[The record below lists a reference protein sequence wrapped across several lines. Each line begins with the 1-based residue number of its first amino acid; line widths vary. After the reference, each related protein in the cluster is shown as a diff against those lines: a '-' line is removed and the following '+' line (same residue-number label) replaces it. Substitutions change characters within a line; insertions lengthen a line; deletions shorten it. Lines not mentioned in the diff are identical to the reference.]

1 MNWLFFSIATALL
14 WGTAELFYKK
24 GAQPDEKYSHLKIS
38 VWVGVVMGA
47 HAIYTLLTQ
56 DIGYNPA
63 NLLIYLPVSLFYI
76 FSMTFSYFGMRFLE
90 ESISDPIENTA
101 GVICVLLFA
110 IFMGDEFSALTW
122 IAVAVITL
130 GVVGVSYIENRG
142 ETPRKKL
149 LGKKLAI
156 VAFCMPFVYAL
167 LDAFG
172 TFLDDAFFLV
182 EDIANAPF
190 VDVTEE
196 TIEAVA
202 NPSYELPFALFALF
216 MGDEFS
222 WLTWLSV
229 GVITVG
235 VVGVSYLENHGETT
249 RKKNYGK
256 ALAIISFCMPFVYA
270 LLDAFGTFLD
280 DAFFLI
286 EDVASSPLVDVT
298 EETIEAVANTS
309 YELTFALFALCLF
322 IFMKSKKVKFG
333 SVPQHKDKILAAVF
347 ETAGQF
353 TYVYALGG
361 VDAVAA
367 PILSSVCVVSLLLSR
382 IFLKEKL
389 SWKTYA
395 FIAVVIVGIL
405 LLAVSEEL

>member
-1 MNWLFFSIATALL
+1 MSWLFFSVATALL
-14 WGTAELFYKK
+14 WGTAELFYKR
-24 GAQPDEKYSHLKIS
+24 GAQPNERFSHLKICI
-38 VWVGVVMGA
+38 WVGIVMGA
-47 HAIYTLLTQ
+47 HAIFTLLTQ
-56 DIGYNPA
+56 DIGYNPI
-63 NLLIYLPVSLFYI
+63 NLIRYLPVSLFYI
-76 FSMTFSYFGMRFLE
+76 VSMAFSYFGMRFLE

-110 IFMGDEFSALTW
+110 
-122 IAVAVITL
+122 
-130 GVVGVSYIENRG
+130 
-142 ETPRKKL
+142 
-149 LGKKLAI
+149 
-156 VAFCMPFVYAL
+156 
-167 LDAFG
+167 
-172 TFLDDAFFLV
+172 
-182 EDIANAPF
+182 
-190 VDVTEE
+190 
-196 TIEAVA
+196 
-202 NPSYELPFALFALF
+202 LF

-222 WLTWLSV
+222 VLTWIAV

-235 VVGVSYLENHGETT
+235 VVGVSFLENRGETP

-256 ALAIISFCMPFVYA
+256 VLAVVAFIMPFLYA

-286 EDVASSPLVDVT
+286 EDVANSPLVDVT

-309 YELTFALFALCLF
+309 YELTFALFALGLF
-322 IFMKSKKVKFG
+322 IFMKAKKVKFG
-333 SVPQHKDKILAAVF
+333 PLMTKNENRKFTFAAGHRDKLLAAVF

-367 PILSSVCVVSLLLSR
+367 PILSSVCVVSLVLSR

-395 FIAVVIVGIL
+395 FIAVVIIGIL
-405 LLAVSEEL
+405 LLAVAEEL

>member
-1 MNWLFFSIATALL
+1 MSWLFFSIATALL

-24 GAQPDEKYSHLKIS
+24 GARPDEKYSHLKIS
-38 VWVGVVMGA
+38 VWVGVVMGI

-56 DIGYNPA
+56 DIGYNPV
-63 NLLIYLPVSLFYI
+63 NLLVYLPVSLFYI

-110 IFMGDEFSALTW
+110 IFMGDAFSALTW
-122 IAVAVITL
+122 IAVAIITV
-130 GVVGVSYIENRG
+130 GVVGVSYLENHG
-142 ETPRKKL
+142 ETPRKKN

-156 VAFCMPFVYAL
+156 ISFCMPFLYAL
-167 LDAFG
+167 LDAVG

-202 NPSYELPFALFALF
+202 N
-216 MGDEFS
+216 
-222 WLTWLSV
+222 
-229 GVITVG
+229 
-235 VVGVSYLENHGETT
+235 
-249 RKKNYGK
+249 
-256 ALAIISFCMPFVYA
+256 
-270 LLDAFGTFLD
+270 
-280 DAFFLI
+280 
-286 EDVASSPLVDVT
+286 
-298 EETIEAVANTS
+298 TS
-309 YELTFALFALCLF
+309 YELTFALFALALF
-322 IFMKSKKVKFG
+322 IFMKAKGVKFG
-333 SVPQHKDKILAAVF
+333 SVPHHKDKILAAVF

-405 LLAVSEEL
+405 LLAVAEEL

>member
-1 MNWLFFSIATALL
+1 MSWLFFSIATAVL

-24 GAQPDEKYSHLKIS
+24 GARPDEKYSHLKIC

-47 HAIYTLLTQ
+47 HAIFTLLTQ
-56 DIGYNPA
+56 DINYNPV
-63 NLLIYLPVSLFYI
+63 NILRYLPVSLFYI
-76 FSMTFSYFGMRFLE
+76 ISMAFSYFGMRFLE

-110 IFMGDEFSALTW
+110 
-122 IAVAVITL
+122 
-130 GVVGVSYIENRG
+130 
-142 ETPRKKL
+142 
-149 LGKKLAI
+149 
-156 VAFCMPFVYAL
+156 
-167 LDAFG
+167 
-172 TFLDDAFFLV
+172 
-182 EDIANAPF
+182 
-190 VDVTEE
+190 
-196 TIEAVA
+196 
-202 NPSYELPFALFALF
+202 LF

-222 WLTWLSV
+222 WLTWVAV
-229 GVITVG
+229 GVIGVG

-249 RKKNYGK
+249 RKKHYGK
-256 ALAIISFCMPFVYA
+256 VLAMVSFIMPFLYA

-298 EETIEAVANTS
+298 EDTIEAVANTS
-309 YELTFALFALCLF
+309 YELTFALFALGLF
-322 IFMKSKKVKFG
+322 IFMKAKKVKFG
-333 SVPQHKDKILAAVF
+333 PVPQHKDKILAAVF

-389 SWKTYA
+389 SWKTYL

>member
-1 MNWLFFSIATALL
+1 MSWLFFAIGTAIL

-24 GAQPDEKYSHLKIS
+24 GAQPNEQYSHLKICI
-38 VWVGVVMGA
+38 WVGIVMGA
-47 HAIYTLLTQ
+47 HAVFTLLTQ
-56 DIGYNPA
+56 DINYNPI
-63 NLLIYLPVSLFYI
+63 NILRYLPVSLFYI
-76 FSMTFSYFGMRFLE
+76 ISMAFSYFGMRFLE

-110 IFMGDEFSALTW
+110 
-122 IAVAVITL
+122 
-130 GVVGVSYIENRG
+130 
-142 ETPRKKL
+142 
-149 LGKKLAI
+149 
-156 VAFCMPFVYAL
+156 
-167 LDAFG
+167 
-172 TFLDDAFFLV
+172 
-182 EDIANAPF
+182 
-190 VDVTEE
+190 
-196 TIEAVA
+196 
-202 NPSYELPFALFALF
+202 LF

-222 WLTWLSV
+222 WLTWV
-229 GVITVG
+229 AVAVIGVG
-235 VVGVSYLENHGETT
+235 VVGVSYLENRGETA

-256 ALAIISFCMPFVYA
+256 VLAVVAFIMPFLYA

-286 EDVASSPLVDVT
+286 EDVANSPLVDVT

-309 YELTFALFALCLF
+309 YELTFALFALGLF
-322 IFMKSKKVKFG
+322 IFMKAKKVKFG
-333 SVPQHKDKILAAVF
+333 PVPQHKDKILAAVF

-382 IFLKEKL
+382 IILKEKL

-395 FIAVVIVGIL
+395 FIAVVIIGIL
-405 LLAVSEEL
+405 LLAISEEL

>member
-1 MNWLFFSIATALL
+1 MNWLFFSVATALL

-24 GAQPDEKYSHLKIS
+24 GARPDEKYSHLKIS
-38 VWVGVVMGA
+38 VWVGVVMGI
-47 HAIYTLLTQ
+47 HAVYTLLTQ
-56 DIGYNPA
+56 DIGFNPM

-122 IAVAVITL
+122 IAVAVITV
-130 GVVGVSYIENRG
+130 GVVGVSYLENKG
-142 ETPRKKL
+142 ETPRKKTY
-149 LGKKLAI
+149 GKKLAV
-156 VAFCMPFVYAL
+156 VAFIMPFLYAL

-182 EDIANAPF
+182 EDIASAPF

-196 TIEAVA
+196 T
-202 NPSYELPFALFALF
+202 
-216 MGDEFS
+216 M
-222 WLTWLSV
+222 
-229 GVITVG
+229 
-235 VVGVSYLENHGETT
+235 
-249 RKKNYGK
+249 
-256 ALAIISFCMPFVYA
+256 
-270 LLDAFGTFLD
+270 
-280 DAFFLI
+280 
-286 EDVASSPLVDVT
+286 
-298 EETIEAVANTS
+298 EAVANTS
-309 YELTFALFALCLF
+309 YELTFALFALILF
-322 IFMKSKKVKFG
+322 IFMKAKGVKFG
-333 SVPQHKDKILAAVF
+333 PVKQHKDKIMAAVF

-367 PILSSVCVVSLLLSR
+367 PILSSVCVVSLILSR

-389 SWKTYA
+389 N
-395 FIAVVIVGIL
+395 
-405 LLAVSEEL
+405 

>member
-1 MNWLFFSIATALL
+1 MSWLFFSVATALL

-24 GAQPDEKYSHLKIS
+24 GAQPDEKYSHLKIC

-47 HAIYTLLTQ
+47 HAVFTLLTQ
-56 DIGYNPA
+56 DIHYNPM

-76 FSMTFSYFGMRFLE
+76 ISMAFSYFGMRFLE

-122 IAVAVITL
+122 IAVGIITV
-130 GVVGVSYIENRG
+130 GVVGVSYLENHG
-142 ETPRKKL
+142 ETPRKKN

-156 VAFCMPFVYAL
+156 ISFCMPFLYAL

-196 TIEAVA
+196 T
-202 NPSYELPFALFALF
+202 
-216 MGDEFS
+216 M
-222 WLTWLSV
+222 
-229 GVITVG
+229 
-235 VVGVSYLENHGETT
+235 
-249 RKKNYGK
+249 
-256 ALAIISFCMPFVYA
+256 
-270 LLDAFGTFLD
+270 
-280 DAFFLI
+280 
-286 EDVASSPLVDVT
+286 
-298 EETIEAVANTS
+298 EAVANTS
-309 YELTFALFALCLF
+309 YELTFALFALGLF
-322 IFMKSKKVKFG
+322 IFMKAKKVTFG
-333 SVPQHKDKILAAVF
+333 PVKQHKDKILAAVF

-395 FIAVVIVGIL
+395 FITVVIIGIL
-405 LLAVSEEL
+405 LLAVSEEI

>member
-1 MNWLFFSIATALL
+1 MSWLFFSIATAVL
-14 WGTAELFYKK
+14 WGAAELFYKK
-24 GAQPDEKYSHLKIS
+24 GAQPNEKYSHLKIC
-38 VWVGVVMGA
+38 VWVGIVMGA
-47 HAIYTLLTQ
+47 HAIFTLLTQ
-56 DIGYNPA
+56 DIGYNPV
-63 NLLIYLPVSLFYI
+63 NLIRYLPVSLMYI
-76 FSMTFSYFGMRFLE
+76 VSMAFSYFGMRFLE

-122 IAVAVITL
+122 IAIAVIAV
-130 GVVGVSYIENRG
+130 GVVGVGYLENHG
-142 ETPRKKL
+142 ETTRKKK
-149 LGKKLAI
+149 LGKKLAV

-182 EDIANAPF
+182 EDISA
-190 VDVTEE
+190 T
-196 TIEAVA
+196 
-202 NPSYELPFALFALF
+202 
-216 MGDEFS
+216 
-222 WLTWLSV
+222 
-229 GVITVG
+229 
-235 VVGVSYLENHGETT
+235 
-249 RKKNYGK
+249 
-256 ALAIISFCMPFVYA
+256 
-270 LLDAFGTFLD
+270 
-280 DAFFLI
+280 
-286 EDVASSPLVDVT
+286 PLVDVT

-309 YELTFALFALCLF
+309 YELTFALFALGLF
-322 IFMKSKKVKFG
+322 IFMKAKKVKFG
-333 SVPQHKDKILAAVF
+333 PVPQHKDKILAAVF

-367 PILSSVCVVSLLLSR
+367 PILSSVCIVSLLLSR

-405 LLAVSEEL
+405 LLAVAEEL

>member
-1 MNWLFFSIATALL
+1 MSWLFFSIATALL

-24 GAQPDEKYSHLKIS
+24 GAQPNEKYSHLKIC
-38 VWVGVVMGA
+38 VWVGIVMGA
-47 HAIYTLLTQ
+47 HAIFTLLTQ
-56 DIGYNPA
+56 DINYNPI
-63 NLLIYLPVSLFYI
+63 NIIRYLPVSLFYI
-76 FSMTFSYFGMRFLE
+76 ISMAFSYFGMRFLE

-110 IFMGDEFSALTW
+110 
-122 IAVAVITL
+122 
-130 GVVGVSYIENRG
+130 
-142 ETPRKKL
+142 
-149 LGKKLAI
+149 
-156 VAFCMPFVYAL
+156 
-167 LDAFG
+167 
-172 TFLDDAFFLV
+172 
-182 EDIANAPF
+182 
-190 VDVTEE
+190 
-196 TIEAVA
+196 
-202 NPSYELPFALFALF
+202 LF

-222 WLTWLSV
+222 WLTWVAV
-229 GVITVG
+229 GVIGIG

-256 ALAIISFCMPFVYA
+256 VLAVVAFIMPFLYA

-286 EDVASSPLVDVT
+286 EDVANSPLVDVT
-298 EETIEAVANTS
+298 EDTIEAVANTS
-309 YELTFALFALCLF
+309 YELTFALFALGLF
-322 IFMKSKKVKFG
+322 IFMKAKKVKFG
-333 SVPQHKDKILAAVF
+333 SVPKHKDKILAAVF

-382 IFLKEKL
+382 IVLKEKL

-395 FIAVVIVGIL
+395 FIAVVIIGIL
-405 LLAVSEEL
+405 LLALSEEL

>member
-1 MNWLFFSIATALL
+1 
-14 WGTAELFYKK
+14 
-24 GAQPDEKYSHLKIS
+24 
-38 VWVGVVMGA
+38 MGA
-47 HAIYTLLTQ
+47 HAIFTLLTQ
-56 DIGYNPA
+56 DINYNPI
-63 NLLIYLPVSLFYI
+63 NLIRYLPVSLFYI
-76 FSMTFSYFGMRFLE
+76 ISMAFSYFGMRFLE

-110 IFMGDEFSALTW
+110 
-122 IAVAVITL
+122 
-130 GVVGVSYIENRG
+130 
-142 ETPRKKL
+142 
-149 LGKKLAI
+149 
-156 VAFCMPFVYAL
+156 
-167 LDAFG
+167 
-172 TFLDDAFFLV
+172 
-182 EDIANAPF
+182 
-190 VDVTEE
+190 
-196 TIEAVA
+196 
-202 NPSYELPFALFALF
+202 LF

-222 WLTWLSV
+222 WLTWVAV
-229 GVITVG
+229 GVIGVG
-235 VVGVSYLENHGETT
+235 IVGVSYLENRGETP

-256 ALAIISFCMPFVYA
+256 VLAVVAFIMPFLYA

-298 EETIEAVANTS
+298 EDTIEAVANTS

-322 IFMKSKKVKFG
+322 IFMKAKGVKFG
-333 SVPQHKDKILAAVF
+333 GVPQHKDKILAAVF

-389 SWKTYA
+389 NWKTYV
-395 FIAVVIVGIL
+395 FIGVVIVGIL
-405 LLAVSEEL
+405 LLAVAEEL

>member
-1 MNWLFFSIATALL
+1 MSWLFFSVATALL

-24 GAQPDEKYSHLKIS
+24 GARPDEKYSHLKIS
-38 VWVGVVMGA
+38 VWVGVVMGI
-47 HAIYTLLTQ
+47 HAVYTLLTQ
-56 DIGYNPA
+56 DIGFNPM

-122 IAVAVITL
+122 IAVGVITV
-130 GVVGVSYIENRG
+130 GVVGVSYLENKG
-142 ETPRKKL
+142 ETPRKKTY
-149 LGKKLAI
+149 GKKLAV
-156 VAFCMPFVYAL
+156 VAFIMPFLYAL

-196 TIEAVA
+196 T
-202 NPSYELPFALFALF
+202 
-216 MGDEFS
+216 M
-222 WLTWLSV
+222 
-229 GVITVG
+229 
-235 VVGVSYLENHGETT
+235 
-249 RKKNYGK
+249 
-256 ALAIISFCMPFVYA
+256 
-270 LLDAFGTFLD
+270 
-280 DAFFLI
+280 
-286 EDVASSPLVDVT
+286 
-298 EETIEAVANTS
+298 EAVANTS
-309 YELTFALFALCLF
+309 YELTFALFALGLF
-322 IFMKSKKVKFG
+322 IFMKAKGVKFG
-333 SVPQHKDKILAAVF
+333 PVPQHKDKILAAVF

-405 LLAVSEEL
+405 LLAVAEEL

>member
-1 MNWLFFSIATALL
+1 MSWLFFSIATALL

-24 GAQPDEKYSHLKIS
+24 GALPNEKYSHLKIC

-47 HAIYTLLTQ
+47 HAVFTLLTQ
-56 DIGYNPA
+56 DINYNPV
-63 NLLIYLPVSLFYI
+63 NLLVYLPVSLFYI
-76 FSMTFSYFGMRFLE
+76 ISMAFSYFGMRFLE

-110 IFMGDEFSALTW
+110 LI
-122 IAVAVITL
+122 
-130 GVVGVSYIENRG
+130 
-142 ETPRKKL
+142 
-149 LGKKLAI
+149 
-156 VAFCMPFVYAL
+156 
-167 LDAFG
+167 
-172 TFLDDAFFLV
+172 
-182 EDIANAPF
+182 
-190 VDVTEE
+190 
-196 TIEAVA
+196 
-202 NPSYELPFALFALF
+202 

-222 WLTWLSV
+222 WLTWVAV
-229 GVITVG
+229 GVIGVG
-235 VVGVSYLENHGETT
+235 VVGVSYLENHGETP
-249 RKKNYGK
+249 RKKNLGK
-256 ALAIISFCMPFVYA
+256 TLAVVSFCMPFVYA

-286 EDVASSPLVDVT
+286 EDVANSPLVDVT

-309 YELTFALFALCLF
+309 YELTFALFALGLF
-322 IFMKSKKVKFG
+322 LFMKAKKVKFG
-333 SVPQHKDKILAAVF
+333 PVPQHKDKILAAVF

-367 PILSSVCVVSLLLSR
+367 PILSSVCIVSLLLSR

-395 FIAVVIVGIL
+395 FITVVIIGIL
-405 LLAVSEEL
+405 LLAISEEL

>member
-182 EDIANAPF
+182 EDIAAAPF

-196 TIEAVA
+196 T
-202 NPSYELPFALFALF
+202 
-216 MGDEFS
+216 M
-222 WLTWLSV
+222 
-229 GVITVG
+229 
-235 VVGVSYLENHGETT
+235 
-249 RKKNYGK
+249 
-256 ALAIISFCMPFVYA
+256 
-270 LLDAFGTFLD
+270 
-280 DAFFLI
+280 
-286 EDVASSPLVDVT
+286 
-298 EETIEAVANTS
+298 EAVANTS
-309 YELTFALFALCLF
+309 YELTFALFALGLF
-322 IFMKSKKVKFG
+322 IFMKAKGVKFG
-333 SVPQHKDKILAAVF
+333 PVKQHKDKIMAAVF

-361 VDAVAA
+361 VDAIAA

-405 LLAVSEEL
+405 LLAVAEEL

>member
-1 MNWLFFSIATALL
+1 MSWLFFAIATAVL
-14 WGTAELFYKK
+14 WGAAELFYKK
-24 GAQPDEKYSHLKIS
+24 GAQPTEKYSHLKIC
-38 VWVGVVMGA
+38 VWVGVVMGL
-47 HAIYTLLTQ
+47 HAIFTLLTQ
-56 DIGYNPA
+56 DINYNPI

-76 FSMTFSYFGMRFLE
+76 ISMAFSYFGMRFLE

-110 IFMGDEFSALTW
+110 LFMGDKFSWLTW
-122 IAVAVITL
+122 VAVGVITV
-130 GVVGVSYIENRG
+130 GVVGVSYVENRG
-142 ETPRKKL
+142 ETTRKKNY
-149 LGKKLAI
+149 GKKLAI
-156 VAFCMPFVYAL
+156 AAFCMPFVYAL

-202 NPSYELPFALFALF
+202 N
-216 MGDEFS
+216 
-222 WLTWLSV
+222 
-229 GVITVG
+229 
-235 VVGVSYLENHGETT
+235 
-249 RKKNYGK
+249 
-256 ALAIISFCMPFVYA
+256 
-270 LLDAFGTFLD
+270 
-280 DAFFLI
+280 
-286 EDVASSPLVDVT
+286 
-298 EETIEAVANTS
+298 TS
-309 YELTFALFALCLF
+309 YELTFALFALILF
-322 IFMKSKKVKFG
+322 IFMKAKGVKFG
-333 SVPQHKDKILAAVF
+333 PVPQHKDKILAAVF

-367 PILSSVCVVSLLLSR
+367 PILSSVCVVSLVLSR

-389 SWKTYA
+389 SKKTYIC
-395 FIAVVIVGIL
+395 IAIVIIGIL

>member
-1 MNWLFFSIATALL
+1 MSWLFFSIATALL

-24 GAQPDEKYSHLKIS
+24 GAKPDEKFSHLKIC
-38 VWVGVVMGA
+38 VWVGIVMGA
-47 HAIYTLLTQ
+47 HSIFTLLTQ
-56 DIGYNPA
+56 DIGYNPV
-63 NLLIYLPVSLFYI
+63 NLLVYLPVSAFYI
-76 FSMTFSYFGMRFLE
+76 ISMAFSYFGMRFLE

-110 IFMGDEFSALTW
+110 IFMGDKFSALTW
-122 IAVAVITL
+122 IAVGIITV
-130 GVVGVSYIENRG
+130 GVVGVSYLENRG
-142 ETPRKKL
+142 ETIRKKS
-149 LGKKLAI
+149 LGKRLAVI
-156 VAFCMPFVYAL
+156 SFCMPFLYAL

-182 EDIANAPF
+182 EDISA
-190 VDVTEE
+190 T
-196 TIEAVA
+196 
-202 NPSYELPFALFALF
+202 
-216 MGDEFS
+216 
-222 WLTWLSV
+222 
-229 GVITVG
+229 
-235 VVGVSYLENHGETT
+235 
-249 RKKNYGK
+249 
-256 ALAIISFCMPFVYA
+256 
-270 LLDAFGTFLD
+270 
-280 DAFFLI
+280 
-286 EDVASSPLVDVT
+286 PLVDVT

-309 YELTFALFALCLF
+309 YELTFALFALILF
-322 IFMKSKKVKFG
+322 VFMKSKGVKFG

-405 LLAVSEEL
+405 LLAVAEEL